1 MPIKAWINI
10 RLISVFELSQ
20 LRCFVVLAEELHFG
34 REAARLHMTQPP
46 LSRQIQLLEHHIG
59 AQLVERSSRNVHL
72 TASGRGFLPEARE
85 ILRLA
90 ESASLSARRLS
101 RGEAGTINIGF
112 TASSGYR
119 FLPGLILACRERLPE
134 AILLDWN
141 MPKMDGYEFLR
152 SLRKL
157 PGGDGPK
164 VVFCTTENDVA
175 HIARALHAGA
185 NEYIMKPFDKD
196 IVEAK
201 FQEVGLI

>member
-1 MPIKAWINI
+1 MAISWSCSTWIGCS
-10 RLISVFELSQ
+10 ISVLTPRRRERTKTEADGEWQRRL
-20 LRCFVVLAEELHFG
+20 LVARKKEAMKTCLVVDD
-34 REAARLHMTQPP
+34 
-46 LSRQIQLLEHHIG
+46 
-59 AQLVERSSRNVHL
+59 SSVIRKV
-72 TASGRGFLPEARE
+72 
-85 ILRLA
+85 
-90 ESASLSARRLS
+90 ARRILEGLEFEIAEAED
-101 RGEAGTINIGF
+101 GEQA
-112 TASSGYR
+112 
-119 FLPGLILACRERLPE
+119 LEACRGKMPD

-157 PGGDGPK
+157 PQGDHPK

-185 NEYIMKPFDKD
+185 NEYIMKPFDKE